1 VKKILLGA
9 ALAAAVLA
17 PAASASRPHRVKLA
31 IVALP
36 KSALGAAGRSL
47 AVSPESGVVSNAG
60 ATNKSI
66 AGGPSTFDKFGR
78 ITGYDLSYG
87 DPYNGGSGITAIE
100 TGVDKYKT
108 SAGAKRG
115 LAFWRKDD
123 PKINVL
129 GPYGVAVTITG
140 LKPSKVG
147 TRRFA
152 QAATYAIP
160 NAAPVSLVDE
170 QFTDGRYVLQVD
182 VAAGSISAAFHLAGK
197 LARTLDHRLRLAEAG
212 QLRGKSV
219 KLPPLLDPGP
229 PPGGPD
235 LGALAL
241 TSSDFGGQA
250 TITDQGYGTPSTPS
264 LSTYVRDMQPA
275 GSFAELA
282 QVIDWFPHANQATVL
297 GRFEGVGF
305 AYGLGEGLLTG
316 VPGQFTP
323 VDLSAVGHN
332 AYGGVVGVT
341 PPGQSTVYFVI
352 ISLSSGQAA
361 DLILGVSESQV
372 QSADVVNLAQ
382 VAANRLDAGLAG

>member
-1 VKKILLGA
+1 MKKILLGA
-9 ALAAAVLA
+9 ALAAAVLV
-17 PAASASRPHRVKLA
+17 PAASASRSHRVKLA
-31 IVALP
+31 VVALP
-36 KSALGAAGRSL
+36 KAALGAAGRSL
-47 AVSPESGVVSNAG
+47 AVSPDSGVVSNAA
-60 ATNKSI
+60 ATNRSI
-66 AGGPSTFDKFGR
+66 SGRASTFDNFGR

-87 DPYNGGSGITAIE
+87 DPYSGGPGITSIE

-108 SAGAKRG
+108 AAGAKRG

-123 PKINVL
+123 PKIKVL
-129 GPYGVAVTITG
+129 GPYGVAVAVKA
-140 LKPSKVG
+140 LKPAKIG

-152 QAATYAIP
+152 EAATYAIP

-170 QFTDGRYVLQVD
+170 QFTDGRFVLQVD
-182 VAAGSISAAFHLAGK
+182 VGAGSLSAAFHLAGK

-212 QLRGKSV
+212 RLRGKPV
-219 KLPPLLDPGP
+219 KLPQQLDPGP

-235 LGALAL
+235 LGPLAL

-250 TITDQGYGTPSTPS
+250 TITDEGYGTPSTPS
-264 LSTYVRDMQPA
+264 LSTYVRDMEPA
-275 GSFAELA
+275 GSFPELT
-282 QVIDWFPHANQATVL
+282 QVIDWFPHANDATVL

-332 AYGGVVGVT
+332 AYGGIVAAT

-352 ISLSSGQAA
+352 VSLSAGQAA
-361 DLILGVSESQV
+361 DLILAASDSQV
-372 QSADVVNLAQ
+372 QSGDVVNLAQ

>member
-1 VKKILLGA
+1 MRKILLGV
-9 ALAAAVLA
+9 ALVAAVLA
-17 PAASASRPHRVKLA
+17 PAASASRSHRVKLA
-31 IVALP
+31 VVTLP
-36 KSALGAAGRSL
+36 KSALGVAGRSL
-47 AVSPESGVVSNAG
+47 AVSPNSGGVSNAG

-66 AGGPSTFDKFGR
+66 SAGPRTFDKFGR

-87 DPYNGGSGITAIE
+87 DPYSGGSGITAIE

-129 GPYGVAVTITG
+129 GPYGVAVTVKA
-140 LKPSKVG
+140 LKPSKIG

-152 QAATYAIP
+152 EAATYAIP
-160 NAAPVSLVDE
+160 NAAPVTLVDE

-182 VAAGSISAAFHLAGK
+182 VGAGSLSAAFHLAGK
-197 LARTLDHRLRLAEAG
+197 LARTLDRRLRLAEAG
-212 QLRGKSV
+212 QLGGKPV
-219 KLPPLLDPGP
+219 KLPRQLDPGP

-235 LGALAL
+235 LGRLAL

-264 LSTYVRDMQPA
+264 LSTYVRDMEPA
-275 GSFAELA
+275 GSFADLA
-282 QVIDWFPHANQATVL
+282 QVIDWFPHANEATVL

-305 AYGLGEGLLTG
+305 AYGLAEGLLTG
-316 VPGQFTP
+316 VRGEFTP
-323 VDLSAVGHN
+323 VDLSAVGHD
-332 AYGGVVGVT
+332 AYGGIVSVT
-341 PPGQSTVYFVI
+341 PSGQSTVYFVI

-361 DLILGVSESQV
+361 DLILAGSEQQV
-372 QSADVVNLAQ
+372 TSGDVVNLAQ
-382 VAANRLDAGLAG
+382 IAANRLDAGLAG